1 MEVWK
6 SSVVLQNISCREEG
20 EEPPPTFSVLKQI
33 INEQG
38 VKSLWRGLSP
48 RMVEGLLSGG
58 VLLAAK
64 ESIHTILDNVAAPML
79 SKSIGVNIPPSVIG
93 FCVGASGGA
102 AQSLVMG
109 PTSLLVTACIQK
121 SEENISAS
129 KVFKQVIEEKGI
141 RGLYRGTPAV
151 AMRQVCDI

>member
-1 MEVWK
+1 
-6 SSVVLQNISCREEG
+6 
-20 EEPPPTFSVLKQI
+20 
-33 INEQG
+33 
-38 VKSLWRGLSP
+38 
-48 RMVEGLLSGG
+48 MVEGLLSGG

-93 FCVGASGGA
+93 FCAGAGGGA

>member
-1 MEVWK
+1 MWK
-6 SSVVLQNISCREEG
+6 SSVVLENIRCRQDDEV
-20 EEPPPTFSVLKQI
+20 PPPTFSILKQI

-79 SKSIGVNIPPSVIG
+79 SKSIGLNIPPSVIG
-93 FCVGASGGA
+93 FCAGAGGGA

-109 PTSLLVTACIQK
+109 PTSLLVTACIQD
-121 SEENISAS
+121 SNENISAL
-129 KVFKQVIEEKGI
+129 KVAKQVIEEKGI

-151 AMRQVCDI
+151 AMRQVCDE